1 MYRLFSIRLQTG
13 ALVVTGLLAFFA
25 APARAALPPNAAT
38 AVIAACGVA
47 ATEGVSIEP
56 RGHDQVQVTCSS
68 VERVANHA
76 VRVRSDCR
84 RVRGGWECRA
94 RSKHMQLELNG
105 RTVAVEFP
113 EPMNTWS
120 AYQMVQAIGPMT
132 VPKALPKPK
141 DPRDRQDRCVLEG
154 DDRDPQVARMTL
166 RCAIWMVEFVK
177 LCVEAGN
184 CRYEPAIRRG
194 ADAPGVSGTESPER
208 RRRRPDGPDNASH

>member
-1 MYRLFSIRLQTG
+1 MLSIRPLTVT
-13 ALVVTGLLAFFA
+13 LVVTGLLALFV
-25 APARAALPPNAAT
+25 APSQAALPPNAAA
-38 AVIAACGVA
+38 AVIAACGAA

-76 VRVRSDCR
+76 VRVRSDCHR
-84 RVRGGWECRA
+84 ERGGWECRA

-120 AYQMVQAIGPMT
+120 AYQMVQAIGPMS
-132 VPKALPKPK
+132 VPNALPKPQG
-141 DPRDRQDRCVLEG
+141 PRDRQDRCVLEG
-154 DDRDPQVARMTL
+154 DDRDPQVSRMTL

-177 LCVEAGN
+177 LCVDAGH

-194 ADAPGVSGTESPER
+194 VDTPDINGTESPER
-208 RRRRPDGPDNASH
+208 RRRRPDGPGNVSH